1 MRTRI
6 LVVVGVAIA
15 VLAGVF
21 LWMNWPRSQPAV
33 TAAKPSGA
41 YDSMDVA
48 LQDMAAHATTK
59 LGGEN
64 DFQVV
69 PSEVVLPIG
78 ALVEKGRSIPEDD
91 VACAVDPEP
100 HAYAVVS
107 LFPDMTFTRS
117 LAGNFGLD
125 DDAFQQLGKAGVDTS
140 HLQSVVLKLKS
151 TSIMAL
157 SGQALKDL
165 LARAACHDAI
175 AGRQLF
181 LVRGYIIGQ
190 RNFELTDV
198 RTNGVG
204 LDTKVGSFKISPDGK
219 DAVAVSDDQPERFLQ
234 IVSEVTAPAETVVHP
249 HTFAPGPVPPPAP
262 VAVSK
267 PSQAATPAPPPGQ
280 GRLYIQRD
288 VADDPETALAVR
300 GGLKVEGY
308 DVVDGIQAV
317 PSAKMPN
324 SAQVRYFNQADLAKA
339 TGVAAALKGLTH
351 ADVKVVRIPL
361 PSPPGQLEIWLQRKG

>member
-1 MRTRI
+1 VDELAAAEPDRTP
-6 LVVVGVAIA
+6 V
-15 VLAGVF
+15 
-21 LWMNWPRSQPAV
+21 
-33 TAAKPSGA
+33 KPSGA

-48 LQDMAAHATTK
+48 LQDMATHATTR
-59 LGGEN
+59 LGGET
-64 DFQVV
+64 DFQVI

-78 ALVEKGRSIPEDD
+78 ALVEKGRSLAEDD

-107 LFPDMTFTRS
+107 LFPNMTFTRS
-117 LAGNFGLD
+117 LAANFGL
-125 DDAFQQLGKAGVDTS
+125 DDAFQQLGKAGVDTG
-140 HLQSVVLKLKS
+140 HVQSVVLKLQS
-151 TSIMAL
+151 ASIVAL

-165 LARAACHDAI
+165 LARASCHDAI

-190 RNFELTDV
+190 RDFELSDV

-204 LDTKVGSFKISPDGK
+204 LTSKVGSFKITPNGN
-219 DAVAVSDDQPERFLQ
+219 DAIALSDDQPERFLQ
-234 IVSEVTAPAETVVHP
+234 IVSEVAAPPDPTLIGHHHAYFV
-249 HTFAPGPVPPPAP
+249 GRPPPVAP

-267 PSQAATPAPPPGQ
+267 PARALAPPAPASQ

-288 VADDPETALAVR
+288 VADDPASALAVQS
-300 GGLKVEGY
+300 GLTAQGY
-308 DVVDGIQAV
+308 DVVKGIEKI
-317 PSAKMPN
+317 PSAKMPS

-339 TGVAAALKGLTH
+339 TQVAAALKGLVN
-351 ADVKVVRIPL
+351 ANVKVVRIPL